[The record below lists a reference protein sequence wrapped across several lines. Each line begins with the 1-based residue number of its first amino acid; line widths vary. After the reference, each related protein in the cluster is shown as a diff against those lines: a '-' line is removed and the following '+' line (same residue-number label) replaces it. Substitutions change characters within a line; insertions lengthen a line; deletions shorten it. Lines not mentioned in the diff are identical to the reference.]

1 MVEWEHGGTGARWHA
16 AREHVSTG
24 AREHGST
31 GAREFGS
38 AGVRGTNHKRAAAV
52 HFVFEELECIATTVT
67 DVHNLPIGRPGL
79 DSFEPKKALA
89 ILSLSFCGD
98 RFLLVRHW
106 TTVQNLVGQ
115 PEDFTMNRIC
125 NKRVVT
131 QPALRRTVAKLASV
145 RQGIMR

>member
-1 MVEWEHGGTGARWHA
+1 M
-16 AREHVSTG
+16 
-24 AREHGST
+24 
-31 GAREFGS
+31 
-38 AGVRGTNHKRAAAV
+38 RGTNHKRAAAV

-79 DSFEPKKALA
+79 DSFEPQKALA
-89 ILSLSFCGD
+89 ILSLCDD
-98 RFLLVRHW
+98 RFLLVRHR

-115 PEDFTMNRIC
+115 PEDFTMSRIY
-125 NKRVVT
+125 NQRVVT

>member
-1 MVEWEHGGTGARWHA
+1 
-16 AREHVSTG
+16 
-24 AREHGST
+24 
-31 GAREFGS
+31 
-38 AGVRGTNHKRAAAV
+38 VRGTNHKRAAAV

-98 RFLLVRHW
+98 RFRLVRHW

-115 PEDFTMNRIC
+115 PEDFTMSRIY
-125 NKRVVT
+125 NQRVVT
-131 QPALRRTVAKLASV
+131 QPALRLQNGLRKRTSNLRLVV
-145 RQGIMR
+145 F